1 MTRSSL
7 SENQLRQQIRLRL
20 AHGRLPPIT
29 VSIYK
34 ARKGRGRHC
43 LVCRREIGPTQMEY
57 EAKNVGAALIAHE
70 ACYTL
75 WREESRARR
84 DASP

>member
-7 SENQLRQQIRLRL
+7 SPEQLRQQIRLRL

-29 VSIYK
+29 VSIYR

-43 LVCRREIGPTQMEY
+43 LVCRREIGPTQIEY
-57 EAKNVGAALIAHE
+57 EAEDVGGVLIAHE
-70 ACYTL
+70 ECYML
-75 WREESRARR
+75 WREESRVRR
-84 DASP
+84 GTS